1 MKITAKEISEKTF
14 EKNFR
19 GYDKDEVTAF
29 LNVLANEWDK
39 MMAEKADL
47 EKQLAS
53 SEKEANKLK
62 QVEESL
68 FRTLKTA
75 EDTGALIIEEANIAA
90 EEIMSE
96 AHQNAGSMLNE
107 AQNQSQNL
115 VESAEAKGREIMES
129 LKADVNSL
137 VSGYETL
144 LKQRDIL
151 IKNLKSLSERVEDTI
166 SVSEES
172 LKKINI
178 QAHAEMIDKLSKA
191 NAFSM
196 ANILEYQKEEAM
208 VKKTVEEE
216 VPQEDVVEASEIQ
229 TEDHLEEVVAEISET
244 EIEIAQEIVDDN
256 TDEEVEDE
264 ETPEEPKSK
273 SNKGGSFF
281 DQLD

>member
-47 EKQLAS
+47 EKQLAN

-107 AQNQSQNL
+107 AQTQSQNL
-115 VESAEAKGREIMES
+115 IESAEAKGREIMES
-129 LKADVNSL
+129 LKADVSSL

-151 IKNLKSLSERVEDTI
+151 LKNLKSLSEGVDDTI

-216 VPQEDVVEASEIQ
+216 VPQEDALEDSEIPA
-229 TEDHLEEVVAEISET
+229 EDHVEEVVAEISET
-244 EIEIAQEIVDDN
+244 EIEISQEIVDDN

-264 ETPEEPKSK
+264 QTPEEPKSK

>member
-75 EDTGALIIEEANIAA
+75 EDTGASIIEEANIAA

-229 TEDHLEEVVAEISET
+229 TEDHVEEVVAEISET

>member
-47 EKQLAS
+47 EKQLAN

-115 VESAEAKGREIMES
+115 IESAEAKGREIMES
-129 LKADVNSL
+129 LKADVSSL

-151 IKNLKSLSERVEDTI
+151 IKNLKSLSEGVGDTI

-178 QAHAEMIDKLSKA
+178 QAHAEMIEKLSKA

-216 VPQEDVVEASEIQ
+216 VPQEEAAEESQ
-229 TEDHLEEVVAEISET
+229 TPTEDHVEEVVAEIPET
-244 EIEIAQEIVDDN
+244 EIEISPEIVDDN
-256 TDEEVEDE
+256 TDGEVEDE
-264 ETPEEPKSK
+264 EIPEEPKSK

>member
-75 EDTGALIIEEANIAA
+75 EDTGASIIEEANIAA